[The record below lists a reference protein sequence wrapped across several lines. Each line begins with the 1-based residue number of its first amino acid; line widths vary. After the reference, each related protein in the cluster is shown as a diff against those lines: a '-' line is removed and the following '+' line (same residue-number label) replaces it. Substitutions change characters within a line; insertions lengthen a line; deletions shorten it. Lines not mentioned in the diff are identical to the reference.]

1 MIVSDTIVCMCIL
14 QPLSRRSPPI
24 LCATSFALV
33 QSNMAT
39 ENAESTT
46 EEVVQKTVLC
56 VFMERKRSV
65 TFNACNDAKVERKNL
80 FDDVRVHFS
89 DVLSYGEGSSAS
101 SGSYFLQTESS
112 E

>member
-1 MIVSDTIVCMCIL
+1 
-14 QPLSRRSPPI
+14 
-24 LCATSFALV
+24 
-33 QSNMAT
+33 MAT

-65 TFNACNDAKVERKNL
+65 TFNASNDAKVERKNL

-89 DVLSYGEGSSAS
+89 DVLSYGEGSSMCLKWLLLS
-101 SGSYFLQTESS
+101 SNGKF
-112 E
+112 